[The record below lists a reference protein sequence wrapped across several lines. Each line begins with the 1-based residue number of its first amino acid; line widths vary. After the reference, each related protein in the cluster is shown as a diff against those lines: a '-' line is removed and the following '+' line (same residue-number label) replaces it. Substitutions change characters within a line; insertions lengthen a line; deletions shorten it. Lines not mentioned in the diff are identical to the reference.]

1 MNKILTDIC
10 GEIQQAIG
18 ESPMKYKVVYDE
30 RLQAYKV
37 TEQGNEDSVS
47 FFFSY
52 EKKRRNNSL
61 GELERC
67 RLKQSPDVRCERKI
81 FV

>member
-1 MNKILTDIC
+1 MNNKILTDIC

-30 RLQAYKV
+30 RLQAYQV

-52 EKKRRNNSL
+52 EKVIKFIAVQV
-61 GELERC
+61 
-67 RLKQSPDVRCERKI
+67 LKNAAFKVDLSR
-81 FV
+81 

>member
-1 MNKILTDIC
+1 
-10 GEIQQAIG
+10 
-18 ESPMKYKVVYDE
+18 MKYKVVYDE

-52 EKKRRNNSL
+52 QKAIKFIAVQV
-61 GELERC
+61 
-67 RLKQSPDVRCERKI
+67 LKNAAFKVDLSR
-81 FV
+81 

>member
-1 MNKILTDIC
+1 MNKKILIDIC

-52 EKKRRNNSL
+52 EKVIKFIAVQV
-61 GELERC
+61 
-67 RLKQSPDVRCERKI
+67 LKNAAFKVDLSR
-81 FV
+81 

>member
-1 MNKILTDIC
+1 MNKKILTDIC

-18 ESPMKYKVVYDE
+18 ESPMKYKVIYDE

-52 EKKRRNNSL
+52 EKAIKFIAVQV
-61 GELERC
+61 
-67 RLKQSPDVRCERKI
+67 LKNAAFKVDLSR
-81 FV
+81 